1 MPLHIQLFQTFG
13 LQHPLYCHIAP
24 LLKDDNGKKRKLSK
38 RHDPE
43 ANVAYFWEKGFAVQ

>member
-1 MPLHIQLFQTFG
+1 VPLHIQLFQTFG
-13 LQHPLYCHIAP
+13 LQHPQYCHIAP